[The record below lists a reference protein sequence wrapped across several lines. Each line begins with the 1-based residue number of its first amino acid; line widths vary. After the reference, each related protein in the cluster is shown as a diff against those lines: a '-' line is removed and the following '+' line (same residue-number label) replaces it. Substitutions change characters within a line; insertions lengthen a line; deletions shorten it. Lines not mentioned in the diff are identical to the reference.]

1 MRKAKAIF
9 IIQFKDVLKN
19 KTVLLQF
26 ISIPI
31 LALIMLE
38 FVNTTDGV
46 QNQALFYMLVA
57 AFSGFPPLMFTA
69 STIAEGR
76 EKKSL
81 RLLIMTGVKPNEY
94 LFGIIG
100 VTLFFCIIVVSIFA
114 FIGGLAGLEF
124 FRFIFIVVLSCAASA
139 IIGATIGISSKN
151 YQAAISLCKPVVMV
165 LTFIPILAAY
175 NDLLMQL
182 AGFLYTYQVIV
193 LLSDFSGNI
202 TRSVLIILANM
213 AILIAIFAI
222 AYSKKG
228 LRD

>member
-1 MRKAKAIF
+1 MKKAKAIF
-9 IIQFKDVLKN
+9 IIQLKDVLRN
-19 KTVLLQF
+19 YFVLMQF
-26 ISIPI
+26 FTFPVMAFIMSNFGRTSELIQIPV
-31 LALIMLE
+31 IM
-38 FVNTTDGV
+38 FA
-46 QNQALFYMLVA
+46 ALF
-57 AFSGFPPLMFTA
+57 SGLPPLMFTA
-69 STIAEGR
+69 SAIAEGR
-76 EKKSL
+76 ERKSL
-81 RLLIMTGVKPNEY
+81 RLLIMAGVKPNEY
-94 LFGIIG
+94 LLGIAG
-100 VTLFFCIIVVSIFA
+100 VTLFFCLIVVSIFG

-124 FRFIFIVVLSCAASA
+124 FRFIFIVMLSCAASA
-139 IIGATIGISSKN
+139 IIGATIGVSSKN
-151 YQAAISLCKPVVMV
+151 HQAAISLCKPIVMV
-165 LTFIPILAAY
+165 LTLIPILAAY